1 MIVLIVLIDIY
12 GVVGWLNKMKNNDNF
27 SNDNFFN
34 AWAIITGILQFM
46 DYNLN
51 VRQVDNDTLLQH
63 LQKQEQIL
71 EEQNKELQKQTH
83 EYLEKIL
90 EQNEE
95 IIRKLDENNK

>member
-1 MIVLIVLIDIY
+1 
-12 GVVGWLNKMKNNDNF
+12 MKNNETN
-27 SNDNFFN
+27 NDDFFN
-34 AWAIITGILQFM
+34 RWAIITGILQFM

>member
-1 MIVLIVLIDIY
+1 
-12 GVVGWLNKMKNNDNF
+12 MKNNDNF
-27 SNDNFFN
+27 SNDKFFN

>member
-1 MIVLIVLIDIY
+1 
-12 GVVGWLNKMKNNDNF
+12 MKNNDTK
-27 SNDNFFN
+27 NDDFFN
-34 AWAIITGILQFM
+34 RWAIITGILQFM

-63 LQKQEQIL
+63 LQRQDQVL
-71 EEQNKELQKQTH
+71 EKQNKELQKQTH